1 MRIAISRARGH
12 FLVLPVA
19 GWGCACGRTYW
30 SILRH
35 PLGRW
40 APSGFCGSARRVAM
54 CNCEC
59 SRGKCLVMES
69 PHASFAT
76 RQHAYAKPPAVDG
89 VAVWCC
95 SNHADDEGRPR
106 KLHDPDSHSR
116 HKFRRRSCGAEL
128 YMRRAR
134 GASGGVEPRA
144 AVARTACLRTNAH
157 DAVRR
162 RPTGDGVC
170 ATAWVMGNMVR

>member
-1 MRIAISRARGH
+1 MNHTPRWRGCERVPGCGLR
-12 FLVLPVA
+12 FPGPGGIFWFYPLLDGDAPVVGLIGPSSDTPWAGGPLLASAVLPA
-19 GWGCACGRTYW
+19 A
-30 SILRH
+30 S
-35 PLGRW
+35 
-40 APSGFCGSARRVAM
+40 RVAM

-144 AVARTACLRTNAH
+144 AVARTACLI
-157 DAVRR
+157 
-162 RPTGDGVC
+162 P
-170 ATAWVMGNMVR
+170 